1 MLGLI
6 ACIIPVSAGPGQGPS
21 AWMGLCLQDR
31 PVTQRSP
38 WAGWAGGGDS
48 LSLWGTATPVLR
60 GDAVLGD
67 KESPALQ
74 LDAPPHSLGLPQGRQ
89 GRGALREMPWWACM
103 RPACL
108 LHVGMATA
116 ARPGVVSVPKGWRP
130 GRAWWA
136 SAPGHRRTAV
146 RMSARR
152 GSCLKVQPRGTCF
165 QTYMIVA
172 GTSLLATLSPATRTC
187 PTQRFLQKQAGR
199 GTSLAVQRL
208 RVQAPNA
215 GGIGLILGQG
225 TRIPQAT

>member
-74 LDAPPHSLGLPQGRQ
+74 LDAPHTAWASH
-89 GRGALREMPWWACM
+89 RGAREGEP
-103 RPACL
+103 
-108 LHVGMATA
+108 
-116 ARPGVVSVPKGWRP
+116 S
-130 GRAWWA
+130 GRCRG
-136 SAPGHRRTAV
+136 GHA
-146 RMSARR
+146 
-152 GSCLKVQPRGTCF
+152 
-165 QTYMIVA
+165 
-172 GTSLLATLSPATRTC
+172 
-187 PTQRFLQKQAGR
+187 
-199 GTSLAVQRL
+199 
-208 RVQAPNA
+208 
-215 GGIGLILGQG
+215 
-225 TRIPQAT
+225 